1 LYSKIWL
8 FSNTVGAHPVD
19 SPESASAGLLGSGS
33 GLEDATGKRFVKR
46 VARKD
51 SDLCFCARNA
61 DRMSVSS
68 TDSPSLNPL
77 SLSGDSSG
85 QKRGETTTREGH
97 FLLSP
102 DGTIQYADAEAA
114 VILGREGKPLTG
126 RRLLDFLDFAIE
138 TEDPD
143 DETIQWNLLVNSA
156 LGIRVPVP
164 ASRGDTGASL
174 TVYLRFTES
183 EGAYFASIT
192 DRPSMADRP
201 AENPAQTQE
210 TEGPANERLEALVE
224 SSQFG
229 LFDLNFG
236 SKEIYY
242 SPGWKQM
249 LGFADNELPNTQSTW
264 IDLIHP
270 EDSDAAPHQSVR
282 RKPNESRSFSLEF
295 RMRCKDGSYKWLQSR
310 GLQKFDSD
318 GKLDRVIGL
327 HIDYQERKEI
337 EEESIRNEDRFFT
350 FLGNTDRGF
359 FDLDFLEGTAFFSAT
374 WRKQL
379 GYSDQDL
386 DLTPKGFLE
395 LLPPGDAAGGLDN
408 FFSDPELDRRQLSK
422 RYRLR
427 HKDGHWENFDAHL
440 IRITNRAKDLIRVIG
455 LQLAPKK
462 DSEGLEDGAS
472 APLMAALDTIAEGVI
487 VTDSKSRI
495 LYANAK
501 AETLTGTRPGTASG
515 QDLDKVFN
523 CFHRQ
528 SQQRAE
534 GLVDQVLT
542 SRESIPL
549 SDQFTLEHPDGSKR
563 PISLACRMINN
574 EGHDLFGVALVFRD
588 PSELTRT
595 PEEIITCNRMEA
607 LGNLA
612 SGIAHDF
619 NMIMA
624 GILGGISLAK
634 DKKEFEPLE
643 AAEKGCL
650 RARELTRQILSFAK
664 VGNAGQKVQHIDRLI
679 RDCVAL
685 ATSGSSKQV
694 ATYIPND
701 LHSARVDAAQ
711 ISQVVQNLV
720 LNALQATEEGDRI
733 EVGAENIVLTD
744 QEILDLPAGEYIR
757 IAVGD
762 SGVGIPAENLDR
774 IFTPFFSTRDDATG
788 LGLAMVKTIIEKHDG
803 GVTVESTEG
812 RGAVFSLYIPA
823 TEESSE
829 DKASEGIAVK
839 FGTGRI
845 LVMDDDQD
853 ICEVAT
859 GMLEILG
866 YESEVARNGEEA
878 ISMYRKYH
886 NVGRPYDAVILDLT
900 IVGGM
905 GGEEALAKLKEI
917 DENVR
922 AIVSSGYNTDETE
935 ADYLAKGFTGVLSK
949 PYRSADLGRVL
960 KGILEKG
967 GSTVSG
973 E

>member
-1 LYSKIWL
+1 L
-8 FSNTVGAHPVD
+8 D
-19 SPESASAGLLGSGS
+19 LL
-33 GLEDATGKRFVKR
+33 E
-46 VARKD
+46 
-51 SDLCFCARNA
+51 
-61 DRMSVSS
+61 
-68 TDSPSLNPL
+68 
-77 SLSGDSSG
+77 
-85 QKRGETTTREGH
+85 
-97 FLLSP
+97 
-102 DGTIQYADAEAA
+102 
-114 VILGREGKPLTG
+114 
-126 RRLLDFLDFAIE
+126 FAIE
-138 TEDPD
+138 TNNPD
-143 DETIQWNLLVNSA
+143 GETVQWDLLVNSA
-156 LGIRVPVP
+156 LGTRIAIP
-164 ASRGDTGASL
+164 ATRGDTGSSL
-174 TVYLRFTES
+174 TVHLEFSEA

-192 DRPSMADRP
+192 DQPPVAEEP
-201 AENPAQTQE
+201 AVNS
-210 TEGPANERLEALVE
+210 EGLLGVGGHTDQRLAALVD

-249 LGFADNELPNTQSTW
+249 LGFEDSELPNTQSTW

-270 EDSDAAPHQSVR
+270 EDSDAAPHQSIR
-282 RKPNESRSFSLEF
+282 RKPNESRPFNLEF

-310 GLQKFDSD
+310 GLQRFDGD

-337 EEESIRNEDRFFT
+337 EEESIQNEDRFFT
-350 FLGNTDRGF
+350 FLNHTDRGF
-359 FDLDFLEGTAFFSAT
+359 FDLNFLDGTAFYSST

-379 GYSDQDL
+379 GYSDQEL

-395 LLPPGDAAGGLDN
+395 LLPPGDAASGLDT
-408 FFSDPELDRRQLSK
+408 FFSDPELDRLHLNK

-427 HKDGHWENFDAHL
+427 HKDGHWENFDTHL

-462 DSEGLEDGAS
+462 DADGFEDGAA
-472 APLMAALDTIAEGVI
+472 APLMAAMDTIAEGVI
-487 VTDSKSRI
+487 VTDSKGRI
-495 LYANAK
+495 LYANTK
-501 AETLTGTRPGTASG
+501 AETLTGTRSGTAKG
-515 QDLDKVFN
+515 QGLDQVFN
-523 CFHRQ
+523 CFHRETR
-528 SQQRAE
+528 QRVE
-534 GLVDQVLT
+534 GLVDQVLS
-542 SRESIPL
+542 SRQSIPIT
-549 SDQFTLEHPDGSKR
+549 DQYSLELPDGTER

-574 EGHDLFGVALVFRD
+574 EGRDLFGTALVFRD

-607 LGNLA
+607 LGHLT

-650 RARELTRQILSFAK
+650 RARELTRQMLSFAK
-664 VGNAGQKVQHIDRLI
+664 AGNEGQKVQRIDRLI

-685 ATSGSSKQV
+685 ATSGSAKEV
-694 ATYIPND
+694 VTYVPND
-701 LHSARVDAAQ
+701 LHSARVDASQ

-720 LNALQATEEGDRI
+720 LNSLQATKEGDRV
-733 EVGAENIVLTD
+733 EVGAENIVLAD
-744 QEILDLPAGEYIR
+744 QEVMDLPAGEYIR

-762 SGVGIPAENLDR
+762 SGIGIPAENIDR

-803 GVTVESTEG
+803 TVTVESTEG
-812 RGAVFSLYIPA
+812 RGAVFSLYVPA
-823 TEESSE
+823 VEGSSE
-829 DKASEGIAVK
+829 NKEGDEIAVK

-853 ICEVAT
+853 ICEVAA

-866 YESEVARNGEEA
+866 YECEVAEGGEQA
-878 ISMYRKYH
+878 IAMYRKYH
-886 NVGRPYDAVILDLT
+886 NVNRPYDAVILDLT
-900 IVGGM
+900 IVGGL
-905 GGEEALAKLKEI
+905 GGEEALAELKAI
-917 DENVR
+917 DENVH

-935 ADYLAKGFTGVLSK
+935 ADYLAKGFSGVLSK

-960 KGILEKG
+960 KAVLG
-967 GSTVSG
+967 
-973 E
+973 

>member
-1 LYSKIWL
+1 
-8 FSNTVGAHPVD
+8 
-19 SPESASAGLLGSGS
+19 
-33 GLEDATGKRFVKR
+33 
-46 VARKD
+46 
-51 SDLCFCARNA
+51 
-61 DRMSVSS
+61 M
-68 TDSPSLNPL
+68 
-77 SLSGDSSG
+77 
-85 QKRGETTTREGH
+85 
-97 FLLSP
+97 SP
-102 DGTIQYADAEAA
+102 DGTIQYADTEAGA
-114 VILGREGKPLTG
+114 ILGRQSKSLVGK
-126 RRLLDFLDFAIE
+126 RLLDLLEFAIE
-138 TEDPD
+138 TDDPD
-143 DETIQWNLLVNSA
+143 GETIQWDLLVNSA
-156 LGIRVPVP
+156 LGNRIPILAKRE
-164 ASRGDTGASL
+164 DTGSSL
-174 TVYLRFTES
+174 TVHIQFSES
-183 EGAYFASIT
+183 EGAYFASMT
-192 DRPSMADRP
+192 DQP
-201 AENPAQTQE
+201 AA
-210 TEGPANERLEALVE
+210 TEMPTDHPEESIGVHGPTDERLAALVE

-270 EDSDAAPHQSVR
+270 EDSDAAPHQSIR
-282 RKPNESRSFSLEF
+282 RKPNESRAFNLEF
-295 RMRCKDGSYKWLQSR
+295 RMRCQDGSYKWLQSR
-310 GLQKFDSD
+310 GLQIFDGD

-337 EEESIRNEDRFFT
+337 EEESIQNEDRFFT
-350 FLGNTDRGF
+350 FLNHTDRGF
-359 FDLDFLEGTAFFSAT
+359 FDLNFLDDTAFFSSI

-395 LLPPGDAAGGLDN
+395 LLPPGDAAGGLDT
-408 FFSDPELDRRQLSK
+408 FFSDPEWDRPNLNK

-427 HKDGHWENFDAHL
+427 HKDGHWENFDTHL
-440 IRITNRAKDLIRVIG
+440 IRITNRSKDLVRVIG

-462 DSEGLEDGAS
+462 DADGFEDGAA
-472 APLMAALDTIAEGVI
+472 APLMAALETIAEGVI

-495 LYANAK
+495 LYANTK
-501 AETLTGTRPGTASG
+501 AEALTGTRSG
-515 QDLDKVFN
+515 SAKGQELDQVFN
-523 CFHRQ
+523 CFHRETR
-528 SQQRAE
+528 QRAE

-542 SRESIPL
+542 SRESIPI
-549 SDQFTLEHPDGSKR
+549 SDQYTLELPDGTQR
-563 PISLACRMINN
+563 PISLTCQMINN
-574 EGHDLFGVALVFRD
+574 EGRDLFGAALVFRD
-588 PSELTRT
+588 PSEMTRT

-650 RARELTRQILSFAK
+650 RARELTRQMLSFAK
-664 VGNAGQKVQHIDRLI
+664 TGNTGQKIQRIDRLI

-685 ATSGSSKQV
+685 ATSGSPKKV
-694 ATYIPND
+694 ATYVPND

-720 LNALQATEEGDRI
+720 LNALQATKEDDRI
-733 EVGAENIVLTD
+733 EIGAENIVLAD
-744 QEILDLPAGEYIR
+744 REIKDLPAGEYIR

-762 SGVGIPAENLDR
+762 SGIGIPAENLDR

-788 LGLAMVKTIIEKHDG
+788 LGLAMVKTIVEKHNG
-803 GVTVESTEG
+803 TVSVESTEG
-812 RGAVFSLYIPA
+812 RGAVFSLYLPA
-823 TEESSE
+823 VELSSE
-829 DKASEGIAVK
+829 TKESEGITVK

-853 ICEVAT
+853 ICEVAA

-866 YESEVARNGEEA
+866 YECEVAKDGEQA
-878 ISMYRKYH
+878 IAMYRKYH
-886 NVGRPYDAVILDLT
+886 NVNRPYDAVILDLT

-905 GGEEALAKLKEI
+905 GGAEALEQLKSI

-935 ADYLAKGFTGVLSK
+935 ADYLARGFAGVLSK

-960 KGILEKG
+960 KSVLG
-967 GSTVSG
+967 
-973 E
+973 

>member
-1 LYSKIWL
+1 
-8 FSNTVGAHPVD
+8 
-19 SPESASAGLLGSGS
+19 
-33 GLEDATGKRFVKR
+33 
-46 VARKD
+46 
-51 SDLCFCARNA
+51 
-61 DRMSVSS
+61 
-68 TDSPSLNPL
+68 LNP
-77 SLSGDSSG
+77 
-85 QKRGETTTREGH
+85 
-97 FLLSP
+97 
-102 DGTIQYADAEAA
+102 DGSVQYADTEAA
-114 VILGREGKPLTG
+114 AILGREGKSLVG
-126 RRLLDFLDFAIE
+126 RRFLDLLDFAIE
-138 TEDPD
+138 TENPD
-143 DETIQWNLLVNSA
+143 DETIQWDLLVSSA
-156 LGIRVPVP
+156 LGTRIPVP
-164 ASRGDTGASL
+164 ASRGDTGSSL

-192 DRPSMADRP
+192 DQPSPVERPVDDP
-201 AENPAQTQE
+201 TQTSGTGGHTDQ
-210 TEGPANERLEALVE
+210 RLAALVE

-242 SPGWKQM
+242 SPGWKRM

-282 RKPNESRSFSLEF
+282 RKPNESRPFSLEF
-295 RMRCKDGSYKWLQSR
+295 RMRCQDGSYKWLQSR
-310 GLQKFDSD
+310 GLQKFDGD

-337 EEESIRNEDRFFT
+337 EEESIQNEDRFFT
-350 FLGNTDRGF
+350 FLSHTDRGF
-359 FDLDFLEGTAFFSAT
+359 FDLDLLEGTAFFSSI

-395 LLPPGDAAGGLDN
+395 LLPPGDAAGGLDT
-408 FFSDPELDRRQLSK
+408 FFSDPEMDRLQLSK

-427 HKDGHWENFDAHL
+427 HKDGHWENFDAHI
-440 IRITNRAKDLIRVIG
+440 IRITNRAKDLVRVIG
-455 LQLAPKK
+455 LQLAPKEDP
-462 DSEGLEDGAS
+462 DSLEDGAA

-501 AETLTGTRPGTASG
+501 AETLTGTHAGTAKG
-515 QDLDKVFN
+515 QELDKVFN
-523 CFHRQ
+523 CFHRET
-528 SQQRAE
+528 QQRVE

-542 SRESIPL
+542 SRESIPI
-549 SDQFTLEHPDGSKR
+549 SDQFTLECPDGSKH

-574 EGHDLFGVALVFRD
+574 ESRDLFGTALVFRD
-588 PSELTRT
+588 PSEMTLT

-650 RARELTRQILSFAK
+650 RARELTRQMLSFAK
-664 VGNAGQKVQHIDRLI
+664 AGNAGQKVQRIDRLI

-685 ATSGSSKQV
+685 ATSGSSKKV
-694 ATYIPND
+694 ATYVPND
-701 LHSARVDAAQ
+701 LRSARVDAAQ

-720 LNALQATEEGDRI
+720 LNALQATNGGDRI
-733 EVGAENIVLTD
+733 EIGAENMVLAD
-744 QEILDLPAGEYIR
+744 QEIMELPAGEYIR

-762 SGVGIPAENLDR
+762 SGIGIPAENLDR
-774 IFTPFFSTRDDATG
+774 IFTPFFSTREDATG
-788 LGLAMVKTIIEKHDG
+788 LGLAMVKTIIEKHNG
-803 GVTVESTEG
+803 GITVESTEG
-812 RGAVFSLYIPA
+812 RGAVFSLYVPA
-823 TEESSE
+823 VEESSE
-829 DKASEGIAVK
+829 EKDGEGIAVK

-866 YESEVARNGEEA
+866 YESEVAKDGEEA

-886 NVGRPYDAVILDLT
+886 NVDRPYDAVILDLT

-905 GGEEALAKLKEI
+905 GGEEALAKLKDI

-935 ADYLAKGFTGVLSK
+935 ADYLSRGFTGVLSK

-960 KGILEKG
+960 K
-967 GSTVSG
+967 TVLG
-973 E
+973 